1 MAFGQKTTI
10 VAFPQ
15 PGTSNTPFPVGN
27 LPPFVPV
34 VTTITDTHTPAI
46 LDRTAKLTAAL
57 TKENS
62 ALIAELI
69 FIDAALNQIN
79 NNISELV
86 DITTAQINAVSDLE
100 TALVVKAA
108 IESEKLALVSTA
120 ATNQIKNNNYGR
132 AINKEN
138 PVVPPL
144 DDQLREVINDGINL
158 NIVSNVSGALTSSIN
173 NTVTAT
179 GNLIAGTETIKGISA
194 WLSSLKNSITGALF
208 PPSPRQVVSNSAAIA
223 GVKTITGN

>member
-1 MAFGQKTTI
+1 MAFGQKITVI
-10 VAFPQ
+10 AFPQ

-86 DITTAQINAVSDLE
+86 DLTTAQINAVSNLE
-100 TALVVKAA
+100 TALAVKTA
-108 IESEKLALVSTA
+108 IESEKLVLASTA

>member
-86 DITTAQINAVSDLE
+86 DLTTAQINAVSNLE
-100 TALVVKAA
+100 TALAVKTA
-108 IESEKLALVSTA
+108 IESEKLALASTA

>member
-15 PGTSNTPFPVGN
+15 PGTSNRPFPVGN

-34 VTTITDTHTPAI
+34 ITTITDTHTPAI
-46 LDRTAKLTAAL
+46 LDQTAKLTAAL
-57 TKENS
+57 TKENA
-62 ALIAELI
+62 ALIAELV

-100 TALVVKAA
+100 TALAVKAA
-108 IESEKLALVSTA
+108 IESEKLALATAA
-120 ATNQIKNNNYGR
+120 ATNQIKTNNFGR

-144 DDQLREVINDGINL
+144 DDQLREVINDGVNL
-158 NIVSNVSGALTSSIN
+158 NIISNVNNAVTSSIN

-179 GNLIAGTETIKGISA
+179 GNLIAGTETVKGISA
-194 WLSSLKNSITGALF
+194 WLSSLKNSIIGAIF
-208 PPSPRQVVSNSAAIA
+208 PPSPRQAASNSAAIA
-223 GVKTITGN
+223 GVKTIPGN